1 MTTSVL
7 PAKFDPLDPAVL
19 DDPYPAYARVRA
31 AGRVCRFG
39 PASWGVTRHAD
50 VAALLRDRR
59 LGNTFPDDNP
69 QFRMAEDVARDVF
82 RRIMPTRAADDHGRL
97 HQHMVRAFSPGVA
110 RRTRDR
116 VGELVDHLL
125 GPGLDARR
133 LDAVADLAFPVAA
146 TVVFELMGLPA
157 RRTRTEVWPRAAA
170 LGRAFTPFLPE
181 ADRATER
188 AAADEAL
195 TWFRGYVRDLLLAR
209 RPDPA
214 GDLLAR
220 MLASADPSA
229 APEAALEEII
239 DNVAF
244 LAFTG
249 YETTMNMVCTGCVAL
264 ARRKDEWR
272 RLRAEPSLSA
282 TAAEEFVR
290 FDAPIQYTARLAL
303 EPIRIGERTIRA
315 GRSVFLLLGS
325 ANRDEDAFPDPD
337 RIDVGRSPNPHV
349 GFGGGVRGCLG
360 AALARVEGS
369 AIFERLATRIAD
381 LDLAAPPVREPSA
394 LFRTYASIPLAV
406 TPA

>member
-1 MTTSVL
+1 MTTPVL
-7 PAKFDPLDPAVL
+7 PAKFDPLDPAVI
-19 DDPYPAYARVRA
+19 DDPYPEYARLRA
-31 AGRVCRFG
+31 AGRLCRFG

-59 LGNTFPDDNP
+59 LSNTFPDDNP
-69 QFRMAEDVARDVF
+69 QFRMADDVARNVF
-82 RRIMPTRAADDHGRL
+82 KRIMPTRGVDDHGRL

-116 VGELVDHLL
+116 VSDLVDHLL

-133 LDAVADLAFPVAA
+133 LDAVADLAFPIAA

-157 RRTRTEVWPRAAA
+157 ERTRTEVWPRAAA

-181 ADRATER
+181 ADRA
-188 AAADEAL
+188 AADGAL
-195 TWFRGYVRDLLLAR
+195 TWFRDYVRDLLLAHE
-209 RPDPA
+209 PDA
-214 GDLLAR
+214 TGDLLAR
-220 MLASADPSA
+220 MLASTDPA
-229 APEAALEEII
+229 MAPEAALEEII

-264 ARRKDEWR
+264 TRWKDEWW
-272 RLRAEPSLSA
+272 RLRAEPNLSG

-290 FDAPIQYTARLAL
+290 LDAPIQYTARLAR
-303 EPIRIGERTIRA
+303 EPIRIGERTIRP

-325 ANRDEDAFPDPD
+325 ANRDEEVFADPD
-337 RIDVGRSPNPHV
+337 RIDIGRSPNPHV

-369 AIFERLATRIAD
+369 AIFEKLATRVVD